1 MKKETRKT
9 SSALKRLVIV
19 SLVAF
24 VFFACSF
31 VFFALSAKSTGDVE
45 LNGFKFVVGYHYHG
59 LKGLVSFSFKNN
71 ANVIY
76 FSLSCIL
83 YVLIL
88 TTIIYIVVG
97 IITIKNKKYSFIAYS
112 FVLLLLTIGVFIIG
126 ATGAPKYWAILN
138 RYPPFDAHRQLM
150 LPTVFIIFL
159 GIVFFLLSYICYF
172 LSLVEAYKNTIA
184 VFEEEDG
191 DNFTSLNEKKLGELI
206 RKIVREELENDRD
219 RYSSGRLVIQYFRE
233 PNNSKEEKKPDI
245 EKVVVLED
253 KVLEDK
259 KEEPEEKEK
268 LDFASLAKKP
278 IVRSPFTE
286 RLLNA
291 PADTKN
297 NYNEIKNEILSY
309 GVNSRVSN
317 SGDTFRL
324 HKKTYLK
331 ITVLGLKL
339 KVYFALDPNNYKES
353 TIPVEDASDKES
365 YKDIPL
371 AIKVKSPLSVRRCKA
386 LIKEMMEKDN
396 LSQGEIPSND
406 WVEELRNQ

>member
-1 MKKETRKT
+1 M
-9 SSALKRLVIV
+9 
-19 SLVAF
+19 
-24 VFFACSF
+24 
-31 VFFALSAKSTGDVE
+31 
-45 LNGFKFVVGYHYHG
+45 
-59 LKGLVSFSFKNN
+59 
-71 ANVIY
+71 
-76 FSLSCIL
+76 
-83 YVLIL
+83 
-88 TTIIYIVVG
+88 
-97 IITIKNKKYSFIAYS
+97 
-112 FVLLLLTIGVFIIG
+112 
-126 ATGAPKYWAILN
+126 
-138 RYPPFDAHRQLM
+138 
-150 LPTVFIIFL
+150 
-159 GIVFFLLSYICYF
+159 
-172 LSLVEAYKNTIA
+172 
-184 VFEEEDG
+184 
-191 DNFTSLNEKKLGELI
+191 
-206 RKIVREELENDRD
+206 
-219 RYSSGRLVIQYFRE
+219 
-233 PNNSKEEKKPDI
+233 
-245 EKVVVLED
+245 
-253 KVLEDK
+253 
-259 KEEPEEKEK
+259 
-268 LDFASLAKKP
+268 AKKP